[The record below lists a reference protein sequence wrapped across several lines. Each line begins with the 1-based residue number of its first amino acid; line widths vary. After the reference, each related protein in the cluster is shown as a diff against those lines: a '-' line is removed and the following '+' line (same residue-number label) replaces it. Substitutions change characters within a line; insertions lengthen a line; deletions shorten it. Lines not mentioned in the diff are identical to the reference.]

1 MCRFEFFF
9 VVGLGGA
16 WDHALTGGLWEF
28 DFRNTS
34 TSAYGHFGARLLILK
49 LGTWCVCFGRFV
61 SLLLALVGGM
71 WHDNTRCGLWYWNCN
86 NASSVANGNIG
97 ARPLILK
104 IGI

>member
-61 SLLLALVGGM
+61 SLLLALVGGR
-71 WHDNTRCGLWYWNCN
+71 WTNGLNCGLWCWNCN
-86 NASSVANGNIG
+86 ETSSNAWTNIG
-97 ARPLILK
+97 ARPLILR